1 MIPFSPPRMDKTV
14 TDAVTEALMS
24 GWITTGP
31 RTKEF
36 ERQLSEYCGVKKSI
50 CLNSWTNATELFF
63 RYWGL
68 GPGDEVILPAYTY
81 SATANVVVHCGAQV
95 VLVDV
100 DVNGLMDFSKLKAA
114 ITSKT
119 KIIMPVDLGG
129 LPVNY
134 DELIR
139 LVNEPGIKALFKGN
153 NEMQSKLGRIMVFAD
168 AAHSIGA
175 KKGKAMSGAFA
186 DVTGFS
192 FHAVKNLTT
201 GEGGALLFNL
211 PEAFDVEEI
220 YKALN
225 IKSLHGQTKD
235 AFSKT
240 QPGAWQYDIVE
251 AGFKC
256 NMTDIQA
263 AIGLVELA
271 RYESETLPKR
281 KALAENYLKLL
292 KDKSWAILPAF
303 MNGDYETSYHLFML
317 KLKGFNEAMR
327 NEVISEMGALKIATN
342 VHFRPLPM
350 LSFYEAYGLRIA
362 DYPGA
367 YNYYANEISL
377 PLFYDLTFEQQ
388 EFLVKSLTEIV
399 KKIQKS

>member
-1 MIPFSPPRMDKTV
+1 MDKQV

-36 ERQLSEYCGVKKSI
+36 ERQLSAYCGVKKSI
-50 CLNSWTNATELFF
+50 CLNSWTNATEIFF

-100 DVNGLMDFSKLKAA
+100 DKNGLMDFSKLKSA

-129 LPVNY
+129 LPVDY
-134 DELIR
+134 SSLMK
-139 LVNEPGIKALFKGN
+139 LVNEVEIKSQFKPN
-153 NEMQSKLGRIMVFAD
+153 NEMQSKLGRILVFAD

-175 KKGKAMSGAFA
+175 KKGNAMSGAFA

-201 GEGGALLFNL
+201 GEGGALAFNL
-211 PEAFDVEEI
+211 PDNFDPEEI

-235 AFSKT
+235 ALSKT
-240 QPGAWQYDIVE
+240 QPGAWKYDIVE

-263 AIGLVELA
+263 AIGLVEIA
-271 RYESETLPKR
+271 RYENDTLPRR
-281 KALAENYLKLL
+281 KALAENYIELL
-292 KDKSWAILPAF
+292 KDKSWAILPSF
-303 MNGDYETSYHLFML
+303 MNGEYETSYHLFML
-317 KLKGFNEAMR
+317 RLRGFSEAMR
-327 NEVISEMGALKIATN
+327 DEVISAMGALDIATN

-350 LSFYEAYGLRIA
+350 LSFYESYGLKIA
-362 DYPGA
+362 DYPAA
-367 YNYYANEISL
+367 YDYYSNEISL
-377 PLFYDLTFEQQ
+377 PLFYDLSFEQQ
-388 EFLVKSLTEIV
+388 EFLVKSLSEIAD
-399 KKIQKS
+399 KIRIQ